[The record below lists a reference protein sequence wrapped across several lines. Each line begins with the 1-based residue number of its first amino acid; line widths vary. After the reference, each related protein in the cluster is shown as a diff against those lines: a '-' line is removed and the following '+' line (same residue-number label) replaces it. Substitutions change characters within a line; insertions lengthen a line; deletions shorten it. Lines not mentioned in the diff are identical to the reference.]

1 MNEFNQLIK
10 KPNSQLKKKN
20 LNLKIKIPKT
30 NIIPREILRDDDNLN
45 LIIIILLVILFFAF
59 LGFIIIK
66 NRFKSEENINLNN
79 NDNIDVDN
87 IFNNNNDIFGYQC
100 NDLDPINMFEK
111 RLKEKKIICEN
122 GSSKHICYQNHDE
135 TFAVQNGVIC
145 TMNDII
151 LDPSKW
157 KDGGFIYKGPVD
169 QSNKGCPI
177 LSKGFFNMK
186 CKKPKELEIYDQMYE
201 SYFKSWNYKYNK
213 EKNKKIKELAPGKTI
228 FFISRNQDSPNLYHG
243 GSEFINTL
251 SLVYLLKLKPENIQV
266 VFLESI
272 TIHDDPFYDLYKN
285 LISRGG
291 EPIHIKNLTKKYHI
305 SSAVHIPINWDSPC
319 FLFSPYVPTC
329 ENSTLTYKFFNDLID
344 KYMNIPIFRDS
355 FESNDIFYYPK
366 SIVKNYKSKI
376 NFAKIL
382 TFQWR
387 RVWPKGRIGQ
397 QRILGN
403 GPQLADKLSKLLPKN
418 ILIRLVDT
426 ARLPIAEQISILRK
440 TDYYVGIHGAGL
452 ILSIFAPKHCILH
465 EVLPSD
471 NMNGLVLMAS
481 LSGHKTYSD
490 IINSDIK
497 TENGNE
503 LVYFDEKEF
512 VNSVIEHMK
521 ENKLID

>member
-45 LIIIILLVILFFAF
+45 VIIIILLVILFFAF

-66 NRFKSEENINLNN
+66 NRFKNEENINLNN

-145 TMNDII
+145 TMKDII

-201 SYFKSWNYKYNK
+201 SYFKSWNYK
-213 EKNKKIKELAPGKTI
+213 
-228 FFISRNQDSPNLYHG
+228 
-243 GSEFINTL
+243 
-251 SLVYLLKLKPENIQV
+251 
-266 VFLESI
+266 
-272 TIHDDPFYDLYKN
+272 
-285 LISRGG
+285 
-291 EPIHIKNLTKKYHI
+291 
-305 SSAVHIPINWDSPC
+305 
-319 FLFSPYVPTC
+319 
-329 ENSTLTYKFFNDLID
+329 
-344 KYMNIPIFRDS
+344 
-355 FESNDIFYYPK
+355 
-366 SIVKNYKSKI
+366 
-376 NFAKIL
+376 
-382 TFQWR
+382 
-387 RVWPKGRIGQ
+387 
-397 QRILGN
+397 
-403 GPQLADKLSKLLPKN
+403 
-418 ILIRLVDT
+418 
-426 ARLPIAEQISILRK
+426 
-440 TDYYVGIHGAGL
+440 
-452 ILSIFAPKHCILH
+452 
-465 EVLPSD
+465 
-471 NMNGLVLMAS
+471 
-481 LSGHKTYSD
+481 
-490 IINSDIK
+490 
-497 TENGNE
+497 
-503 LVYFDEKEF
+503 
-512 VNSVIEHMK
+512 
-521 ENKLID
+521 